1 MLSCNNSNSNNK
13 NNNQQIII
21 IYSVDIVNFDYVLLF
36 LYVNI

>member
-13 NNNQQIII
+13 NQQIII